1 MTNYDEQLKQLRQQ
15 VSRKQHLNA
24 ALNELA
30 PQHRELQEK
39 VSQLES
45 IKISEQADVDRLEGR
60 SLTSFFYNVVGKMD
74 EKLTQERQE
83 AYAAAVKYDA
93 AVRDLEAVE
102 QDMARYKA
110 ELMELNDCEARFDRL
125 LAEKQ
130 AALKSAGGHHSEEI
144 RSIESRISWLEHQM
158 DEIDEAIV
166 AGKRALNAAEQ
177 VMSSLNSAGN
187 WGTWDL
193 LGGGLISDIAKHSHL
208 DDAQRKVEQ
217 LQVELRRFNTELA
230 DVSSIRA
237 DVQVSVDG
245 FLRFAD
251 YFFDNLFTDWAVMD
265 RISQSKN
272 QVYNTI
278 SQLQNLV
285 NRLNQMMDS
294 DQKEWKHLHDELDEL
309 VLKAQI

>member
-24 ALNELA
+24 ALSELA
-30 PQHRELQEK
+30 PQCRDLMEK
-39 VSQLES
+39 VSRLEA
-45 IKISEQADVDRLEGR
+45 IKLGEQADVDRLEGR
-60 SLTSFFYNVVGKMD
+60 SLASFFYNVVGKMD
-74 EKLTQERQE
+74 EKLTKERQE

-110 ELMELNDCEARFDRL
+110 ELLELNDCEARYDRL

-130 AALKSAGGHHSEEI
+130 AALKSAGGRYSEEI
-144 RSIESRISWLEHQM
+144 RAIEGRISYLEHQM

-166 AGKRALNAAEQ
+166 AGNRALSAAEQ
-177 VMSSLNSAGN
+177 VVGSLNSAGN
-187 WGTWDL
+187 WGTWDM

-208 DDAQRKVEQ
+208 DDAQRKVEH

-230 DVSSIRA
+230 DVGSIRA
-237 DVQVSVDG
+237 DVQISVDG

-272 QVYNTI
+272 QVHSTI
-278 SQLQNLV
+278 SQLHRVLT
-285 NRLNQMMDS
+285 RLNQMMDA
-294 DQKEWKHLHDELDEL
+294 DQKEWKNLHDELNEL